1 MVSTPQTAGRAN
13 ADTALRVLFALSFCH
28 FLNDSMQSLIPALY
42 PMLKSSLR
50 LDFGQIGLITFVYQ
64 ITASFFQPLV
74 GAFTDRR
81 PLPYALA
88 VGMGF
93 TLCGLLLL
101 SIASSFAMVLPAA
114 AVVGLGSSV
123 FHPES
128 SRVARLASGGRHGFA
143 QSLFQVGGNAGSAIG
158 PLAAAFIVLPNGQGS
173 VAWFALAA
181 LLGIVL
187 LSRIG
192 AWYAQRAIVVS
203 AARKSAVHE
212 GHMLSRGKVAMSL
225 AILVALIFSKYFYTV
240 SLSSYFTFYLID
252 RFHVSIWSAQVHLF
266 VFLASIAAGTFLGGP
281 IGDRVGRK
289 YVIWFSI
296 LGCLPFTLMLPHA
309 NLFWTGVLTVP
320 IGLILS
326 SAFSAILVYAQDLLP
341 GKVGMVSG
349 LFFGIAF
356 GMGGLGAA
364 VLGHLADATS
374 ISYVYNLCAWLPA
387 IGLLAAFLPKLGH
400 HR

>member
-1 MVSTPQTAGRAN
+1 MVSTPQTAARSD

-42 PMLKSSLR
+42 PMLKTSLQ

-93 TLCGLLLL
+93 TLSGLLLL
-101 SIASSFAMVLPAA
+101 SVASTFAMVLPAA

-173 VAWFALAA
+173 VAWFALAVQ
-181 LLGIVL
+181 LYISIQLNL
-187 LSRIG
+187 
-192 AWYAQRAIVVS
+192 
-203 AARKSAVHE
+203 ARGGS
-212 GHMLSRGKVAMSL
+212 VAFGVWMYFAFFTVTTNL
-225 AILVALIFSKYFYTV
+225 LVALT
-240 SLSSYFTFYLID
+240 
-252 RFHVSIWSAQVHLF
+252 
-266 VFLASIAAGTFLGGP
+266 
-281 IGDRVGRK
+281 
-289 YVIWFSI
+289 
-296 LGCLPFTLMLPHA
+296 
-309 NLFWTGVLTVP
+309 LTVP
-320 IGLILS
+320 AIAPSTRLGRFLARPSSITGATASIIIVAKTGRLIEMSEMNMDPLPRVS
-326 SAFSAILVYAQDLLP
+326 S
-341 GKVGMVSG
+341 
-349 LFFGIAF
+349 
-356 GMGGLGAA
+356 
-364 VLGHLADATS
+364 
-374 ISYVYNLCAWLPA
+374 
-387 IGLLAAFLPKLGH
+387 
-400 HR
+400 